1 MVEVDDASAPSETL
15 PLHRHV
21 YMDEPELLKCLLQT
35 MRFGSCNTQD
45 NYGNTPLHLA
55 VMLGRSGR
63 NLLQLT
69 LPGCIDHLLAHG
81 ARVDIRNGWGWTPI
95 DEAICRKNS
104 PVAYKLWHIMRT
116 ADQEKA
122 ERLFFEDFLTKVPD
136 ADIHLEWELHSWV
149 PFVSRFLPSDKCRVR
164 KKGNKV
170 RVDMS
175 LKGFQDFGW
184 LRGDISF
191 LLDGSRL
198 FDEKVVMLDHE
209 QKLYE
214 CVTSQLSEVD
224 SAQFDLEWSL
234 ISSSPV
240 VTLRILHDNLSC
252 VPNYS
257 GWFNSE
263 QQKVDQ
269 VGQYRA
275 KSFTLSNLVVESQSR
290 HEHVSE
296 SKYSNAL
303 ANLLGLLQSSLQAPP
318 QTSNALPEVSESSN
332 PPPATPTAAPTRTR
346 SSSTSGVQL
355 PPWNAYCSG
364 SLTPKALFFG
374 CNPVIKRKSLN
385 ISFSVSFAE
394 EIFFPIH
401 VYLSLL
407 DLLAPRNNLSALRDA
422 LSSKAPSGFPV
433 QIEAAVFP
441 TVTAK
446 LRITSIEYT
455 HPPMLCHHELEWG
468 TCPCSQTVDPSIFTG
483 TELDDDLFSIPLDY
497 APA

>member
-1 MVEVDDASAPSETL
+1 MVEVNDASVPSENL
-15 PLHRHV
+15 CLHRYV
-21 YMDEPELLKCLLQT
+21 YMDEPELLKRFLQT
-35 MRFGSCNTQD
+35 MRFGSCNAQD
-45 NYGNTPLHLA
+45 TYGNTPLHLA
-55 VMLGRSGR
+55 VMLGRSD
-63 NLLQLT
+63 
-69 LPGCIDHLLAHG
+69 CIEHLLAHG

-104 PVAYKLWHIMRT
+104 TVAYKLWHIMRT
-116 ADQEKA
+116 SDQEKA

-136 ADIHLEWELHSWV
+136 ADIDLEWELHSWV

-164 KKGNKV
+164 KKGNRV

-198 FDEKVVMLDHE
+198 FDEKVVMLDHD

-214 CVTSQLSEVD
+214 CVTSQLAPFQLSEVD

-234 ISSSPV
+234 IASSPV
-240 VTLRILHDNLSC
+240 IALRILHDNISC

-275 KSFTLSNLVVESQSR
+275 KSFTLSNIVVESQSR
-290 HEHVSE
+290 HEHVCE

-303 ANLLGLLQSSLQAPP
+303 ANILGLLHSSLQAPP
-318 QTSNALPEVSESSN
+318 PTPDALSEASESSR
-332 PPPATPTAAPTRTR
+332 PPSPSTTPAAPTRTR
-346 SSSTSGVQL
+346 SSSTSSAQL

-364 SLTPKALFFG
+364 SLKSKALFFG
-374 CNPVIKRKSLN
+374 CNPAVKRKSLN

-394 EIFFPIH
+394 DVFFPVH

-407 DLLAPRNNLSALRDA
+407 DLLAPRNDLTALREA
-422 LSSKAPSGFPV
+422 LASKVPPGFPV
-433 QIEAAVFP
+433 QVEAAVFP

-446 LRITSIEYT
+446 LRITRIEYT
-455 HPPMLCHHELEWG
+455 QPPMLCHHELDWG
-468 TCPCSQTVDPSIFTG
+468 TCPCSQAVDPSVFTG
-483 TELDDDLFSIPLDY
+483 AELDDDLFFIPLDY
-497 APA
+497 SPA